1 MRDFLEYRMN
11 QENVCRFDLQKLLD
25 VSEKTI
31 RNKISGATD
40 FTWGEVRKI
49 RNTFFP
55 DDDFEEL
62 FKQTDS

>member
-11 QENVCRFDLQKLLD
+11 QENVSRSDLQKLLD

-40 FTWGEVRKI
+40 FTWDEVRKI

>member
-11 QENVCRFDLQKLLD
+11 QENVSRSDLQKLLD

-40 FTWGEVRKI
+40 FT
-49 RNTFFP
+49 
-55 DDDFEEL
+55 
-62 FKQTDS
+62 

>member
-1 MRDFLEYRMN
+1 MRDFLKYRMN
-11 QENVCRFDLQKLLD
+11 QENVTRADLQKLLD

-49 RNTFFP
+49 RNTYFP
-55 DDDFEEL
+55 NDDFETL
-62 FKQTDS
+62 FEQSTN

>member
-11 QENVCRFDLQKLLD
+11 QENVSRSDLQKLLD

-62 FKQTDS
+62 FK

>member
-11 QENVCRFDLQKLLD
+11 QENVSRSDLQKLLD

-40 FTWGEVRKI
+40 FTWGEVIKI

>member
-1 MRDFLEYRMN
+1 MN
-11 QENVCRFDLQKLLD
+11 QENVSRSDLQKLLD

>member
-11 QENVCRFDLQKLLD
+11 QENVTRADLQKLLD

-49 RNTFFP
+49 RNTYFP
-55 DDDFEEL
+55 NDDFETL
-62 FKQTDS
+62 FEQSTN

>member
-11 QENVCRFDLQKLLD
+11 QENVSRSDLQKLLD